1 MKSKVV
7 YILGAG
13 FSAPLGLPVMGD
25 FLNRS
30 KDLHAAHPERFKHFS
45 KVFREIGRIAQA
57 KNYLEIDLFNIEQI
71 LSILDMEDYAFGTS
85 HRDDFTKYV
94 ADTII
99 ALTPSISTPQAHLL
113 GNWEDRL
120 FAEDHGVRTYC
131 YWLAGLLGISVR
143 ETDQTGV
150 FALDT
155 HELKADYGIIT
166 LNYDLVL
173 ENCLKLI
180 NSQVDN
186 AELRFRV
193 KHEENGGKGLPM
205 AKLHG
210 SVEPLTIV
218 PPTWQKLSGTEVRDA
233 WKLAAHLLAEANE
246 VRILGFSFP
255 ETDGY
260 IKYLLSLGA
269 MRAPHLKQLD
279 VICLDPTGDV
289 EDRYK
294 RFISFPEFRYRP
306 IDLGHCIDSY
316 RGWSKEP
323 FHGHRA
329 IQFTGIEEHHRR
341 MMGHPDED

>member
-1 MKSKVV
+1 MKSKVM

-45 KVFREIGRIAQA
+45 KVFQEIGRMAQA

-71 LSILDMEDYAFGTS
+71 LSILDMEDYASGTS

-99 ALTPSISTPQAHLL
+99 ALTPSTSTPQAHLR
-113 GNWEDRL
+113 GNWEDWL

-131 YWLAGLLGISVR
+131 YWLVGLLGISVR

-150 FALDT
+150 FALET

-193 KHEENGGKGLPM
+193 KHEENGGEGLPM

-210 SVEPLTIV
+210 SAEPLTIV

-233 WKLAAHLLAEANE
+233 WEA
-246 VRILGFSFP
+246 RGPS
-255 ETDGY
+255 
-260 IKYLLSLGA
+260 
-269 MRAPHLKQLD
+269 
-279 VICLDPTGDV
+279 
-289 EDRYK
+289 
-294 RFISFPEFRYRP
+294 
-306 IDLGHCIDSY
+306 SY
-316 RGWSKEP
+316 RGKRSP
-323 FHGHRA
+323 HSGFLLSG
-329 IQFTGIEEHHRR
+329 
-341 MMGHPDED
+341 D